1 LEDASGA
8 GIGEIEETVYDA
20 VSDVLKYA
28 VVEDLPLPSKTP
40 PASSTGG
47 CVLTTRSPARA
58 DSKGALGGPR
68 ASRFVPRSSKAPGVS
83 APLLFRAVV
92 CQAFQVASVF
102 SVPPWEAVWGCTE
115 RLRR

>member
-1 LEDASGA
+1 MENPFLGDPFREEDADVEDVEDTSVQNPYKIMEGYELEDASGA

-47 CVLTTRSPARA
+47 CALTTRSPVRE
-58 DSKGALGGPR
+58 DTKGAFGSSL
-68 ASRFVPRSSKAPGVS
+68 FVP
-83 APLLFRAVV
+83 FRT
-92 CQAFQVASVF
+92 S
-102 SVPPWEAVWGCTE
+102 
-115 RLRR
+115 